1 MGMVG
6 NVSIKDATKEL
17 AKGLKGNDEAKLLHL
32 SAKKDVAAKFKKGPM
47 YTATDG
53 HSTWKVMYQTFD
65 GQYLVFHIAEHH

>member
-6 NVSIKDATKEL
+6 NVSVKDATKEL

-32 SAKKDVAAKFKKGPM
+32 AAKKDVAGKFKKGAM

-53 HSTWKVMYQTFD
+53 KSTWKVMFQAFD
-65 GQYLVFHIAEHH
+65 GQYLAFHVLEHK